1 MKNVTLLIQG
11 LITQESYNFFVET
24 YPQYPIVF
32 STWSTHSLDL
42 SYFPHNVVFVTQK
55 LPPTKGHQNINYQI
69 DSTLLG
75 LNCTNT
81 DFVIKIRGD
90 EYYSNLKSVEDSL
103 LSSSDKIWSS
113 PIWFRHFSQWP
124 FHISDHIIAG
134 RTDNLKLMFSVTKH
148 NLKNGL
154 LYHIKDGVRN
164 EFWEPEINLTRS
176 YLMEK
181 YPTSFHTNDGVQMM
195 IDNFDILNLDELKPY
210 KVVAN
215 VYKKIWKD
223 NYIPEQNYSLSK
235 INQLL
240 DKPPFKNDTDIPQR

>member
-1 MKNVTLLIQG
+1 MKNVTILIQG
-11 LITQESYNFFVET
+11 LITQECYNFFVET

-32 STWSTHSLDL
+32 STWSTNSLDL
-42 SYFPHNVVFVTQK
+42 SYFPNNVVFVTQK
-55 LPPTKGHQNINYQI
+55 LPKTKGHQNINYQI

-81 DFVIKIRGD
+81 DFVIKVRGD
-90 EYYSNLKSVEDSL
+90 EYYSNLKEVESNIE
-103 LSSSDKIWSS
+103 SNPNKIWTS
-113 PIWFRHFSQWP
+113 PIWFRHFNQWP
-124 FHISDHIIAG
+124 FHISDHIMAG
-134 RTDNLKLMFSVTKH
+134 KTENLKLMFKTTKY
-148 NLKNGL
+148 NLKNDL

-176 YLMEK
+176 YLMAK
-181 YPTSFHTNDGVQMM
+181 YPMDFGSRDGIQMM
-195 IDNFDILNLDELKPY
+195 IDNFDIIDLDMLKPY

-235 INQLL
+235 ITQLL
-240 DKPPFKNDTDIPQR
+240 NKPPFKNDTDIPQR